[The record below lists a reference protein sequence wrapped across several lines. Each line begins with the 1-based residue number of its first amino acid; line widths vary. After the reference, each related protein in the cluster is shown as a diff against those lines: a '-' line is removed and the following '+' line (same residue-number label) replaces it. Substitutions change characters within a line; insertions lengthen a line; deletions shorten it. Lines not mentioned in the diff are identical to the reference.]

1 MRTFEGGRTRDW
13 VEEFPKGDRSLERIR
28 NSGVYLAEVHVIP
41 MITFV
46 LALIAFVIAIV
57 NGMGKGRAPLWL
69 AVALMALGLMLPW
82 MANLMIR

>member
-1 MRTFEGGRTRDW
+1 M
-13 VEEFPKGDRSLERIR
+13 
-28 NSGVYLAEVHVIP
+28 IP

-57 NGMGKGRAPLWL
+57 NGIGKGRAPLWL